1 MSDTTIGD
9 LTDEAERY
17 GVVHYKG
24 WTLQYLGSIDVSHWE
39 EELRRI
45 ARGEAS

>member
-1 MSDTTIGD
+1 MSDKTIGA
-9 LTDEAERY
+9 LTDEAECH

-39 EELRRI
+39 KEP
-45 ARGEAS
+45 